1 MSNAFASA
9 APMADTNDLTVL
21 AGHLHSCLALADK
34 LDLPMVA
41 IHIEQARSL
50 MTDQARGSDRHHAA
64 DTLS

>member
-1 MSNAFASA
+1 
-9 APMADTNDLTVL
+9 MADTNDLTVL

>member
-1 MSNAFASA
+1 MSNIFASA
-9 APMADTNDLTVL
+9 APIADTNDMTVL

-50 MTDQARGSDRHHAA
+50 MTDRAHGTDRHRAA
-64 DTLS
+64 DPLS